1 MIEGIRVKEILMGEK
16 ILRAVLLIFMA
27 AAAYQD
33 WKEKQINAG
42 IFLVAAFCGIALQAG
57 VQNENVWSILTGV
70 GVGLVL
76 LLFAWITGGS
86 VGAGD
91 GMMIMIC
98 GIYLGFWKNIS
109 LFMTALVM
117 AGSAALF
124 VIVVRKKG
132 RNYRLPFVPFV
143 LAAYLFQLL

>member
-1 MIEGIRVKEILMGEK
+1 MIEGIRVREILMGEK

>member
-1 MIEGIRVKEILMGEK
+1 MEEK
-16 ILRAVLLIFMA
+16 VLSAVLLIFLA
-27 AAAYQD
+27 AVAYQD

-42 IFLVAAFCGIALQAG
+42 ILLVAAFCGIVLQAG
-57 VQNENVWSILTGV
+57 VQKESIRSILAGF

-76 LLFAWITGGS
+76 LLLAWITGGS

-91 GMMIMIC
+91 GMMLMVC
-98 GIYLGFWKNIS
+98 GIYLGFWENIN
-109 LFMTALVM
+109 LLMTALIM
-117 AGSAALF
+117 AGIIALF
-124 VIVVRKKG
+124 MIAVKKKG

>member
-1 MIEGIRVKEILMGEK
+1 MEEK
-16 ILRAVLLIFMA
+16 ILSAVLLIFMA

-42 IFLVAAFCGIALQAG
+42 ILLVAAFCGIVLQAG
-57 VQNENVWSILTGV
+57 VQKESIWSILAGFS
-70 GVGLVL
+70 VGLVL
-76 LLFAWITGGS
+76 LLLAWITGGS

-91 GMMIMIC
+91 GMMLMVC
-98 GIYLGFWKNIS
+98 GIYMGFWENIN
-109 LFMTALVM
+109 LLMTALIM
-117 AGSAALF
+117 AGIIALF
-124 VIVVRKKG
+124 MIAVKKKG

>member
-1 MIEGIRVKEILMGEK
+1 MIEGIKVKEISMGEK
-16 ILRAVLLIFMA
+16 ILSAVLLIFMA

-42 IFLVAAFCGIALQAG
+42 IFLAAAICGIALQAG
-57 VQNENVWSILTGV
+57 VQNENVWSVLTGV
-70 GVGLVL
+70 GVGVVL

-86 VGAGD
+86 VGEGD

-98 GIYLGFWKNIS
+98 GIYLGFWKIIS

-117 AGSAALF
+117 AGSTALF
-124 VIVVRKKG
+124 MIVVRKKG
-132 RNYRLPFVPFV
+132 RNYRLPFVPFM